1 MNYDAIV
8 LADSISPANHRVTSL
23 QVTMPRFILAEFN
36 THRVLSRNSASSRAI
51 PVERRIEQIRTSP
64 FVPEAFGKNRS
75 GMQASEA
82 LDASGNAAARELW
95 LDAAADAVKHA
106 AALAHVEVHKQHAN
120 RVIETYAWHTVV
132 VTSTEWENWDALRV
146 SKMAQPE
153 MFQVAGMMK
162 EVRAASV
169 PRRVD
174 YSEWHLPYVDPEDV
188 GAYLRANNASGRGSF
203 DLMLDMAKL
212 SAGRCA
218 AVSYERQSS
227 TSDMEK
233 AIARADGLVSNGHM
247 SPLENALRPMN
258 IHELEIFGKAEYT
271 WNRVAFVPTG
281 RLRYFL
287 GNVEGWVQLRKMI
300 PGEDVYRGE

>member
-1 MNYDAIV
+1 MSYEAQV

-36 THRVLSRNSASSRAI
+36 THRVHSRNSASSRAI
-51 PVERRIEQIRTSP
+51 PVERRIEQIRSAP
-64 FVPEAFGKNRS
+64 FVPEAFGKNKS
-75 GMQASEA
+75 GMQASEG
-82 LDASGNAAARELW
+82 LDADKDAIARELW
-95 LDAAADAVKHA
+95 RDAAADAVKHA
-106 AALAHVEVHKQHAN
+106 AALARIEVHKQHAN

-132 VTSTEWENWDALRV
+132 VTSTEWDNWDALRV
-146 SKMAQPE
+146 SKLAQPE
-153 MFQVAGMMK
+153 MFKVAGMMK
-162 EVRAASV
+162 EVRAASS

-174 YSEWHLPYVDPEDV
+174 YVDWHLPYVESDDV
-188 GAYLRANNASGRGSF
+188 GAYLQANAANGRTRSE
-203 DLMLDMAKL
+203 LMLDMAKL

-227 TSDMEK
+227 TSDMTK

-258 IHELEIFGKAEYT
+258 IHELEIFGKAEYV
-271 WNRVAFVPTG
+271 WNKVAFVPTG

>member
-1 MNYDAIV
+1 MYDAQI
-8 LADSISPANHRVTSL
+8 LADSISPANHRVTSM

-36 THRVLSRNSASSRAI
+36 THRVHSRNSASSRAI
-51 PVERRIEQIRTSP
+51 PVKERIEQIRAAP
-64 FVPEAFGKNRS
+64 FVPEAFSKNQR
-75 GMQASEA
+75 GMQASEV
-82 LDASGNAAARELW
+82 LDVRLDSVARERW
-95 LDAAADAVKHA
+95 LSAAADAVQHA
-106 AALAHVEVHKQHAN
+106 AALADIEVHKQHAN

-153 MFQVAGMMK
+153 MFKVAGMMK
-162 EVRAASV
+162 EVRAASK
-169 PRRVD
+169 PRVVD
-174 YSEWHLPYVDPEDV
+174 YSDWHLPYVDQETVD
-188 GAYLRANNASGRGSF
+188 AHIRDNSSGKSLSY
-203 DLMLDMAKL
+203 LMLEMAKL

-227 TSDMEK
+227 TSDIAK

-258 IHELEIFGKAEYT
+258 IHELEIFGKAEYV
-271 WNRVAFVPTG
+271 WNKVAFMPTG

>member
-1 MNYDAIV
+1 MSYEATV
-8 LADSISPANHRVTSL
+8 LADSISPANHRVTSM

-51 PVERRIEQIRTSP
+51 PVKDRIAQIRSEP
-64 FVPEAFGKNRS
+64 FVPEAFGKNQR
-75 GMQASEA
+75 GMQASA
-82 LDASGNAAARELW
+82 VLDAEKDTVARERW
-95 LDAAADAVKHA
+95 LSAAADAVQHA
-106 AALAHVEVHKQHAN
+106 SALADIEVHKQHAN

-153 MFQVAGMMK
+153 MFKVAGMMR
-162 EVRAASV
+162 EVRAASK
-169 PRRVD
+169 PRLVD
-174 YSEWHLPYVDPEDV
+174 YVDWHLPYVENEDV
-188 GAYLRANNASGRGSF
+188 GAYLRANKTSGRSGTE
-203 DLMLDMAKL
+203 LMLDMAKL

-227 TSDMEK
+227 TSAMEK
-233 AIARADGLVSNGHM
+233 DVARADGLVSNGHM
-247 SPLENALRPMN
+247 SPLEHALRPMN
-258 IHELEIFGKAEYT
+258 IHELEIFGKAEYV
-271 WNRVAFVPTG
+271 WNKAAFVPTG

-287 GNVEGWVQLRKMI
+287 GNVEGWIQLRKMI